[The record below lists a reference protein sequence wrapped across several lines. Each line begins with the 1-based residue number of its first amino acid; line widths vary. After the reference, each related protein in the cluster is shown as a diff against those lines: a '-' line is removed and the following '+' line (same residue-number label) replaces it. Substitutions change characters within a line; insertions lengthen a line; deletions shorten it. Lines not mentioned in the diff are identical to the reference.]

1 MNVTTLVIVVH
12 WPWLIT
18 ALKVTEVVP
27 AVVGVPEITPVD
39 VLTLSPGGNGVALYE
54 LGLGPLSTVI
64 GYGAKATPTL
74 PVASPLVIVRLHA
87 GIAILLPACRISN
100 KRMVLSAQDDLGE
113 KRASLMEGLSAGQ
126 QILPLQPALARS
138 LHWSY

>member
-1 MNVTTLVIVVH
+1 LIVNVTALVIVVH

-39 VLTLSPGGNGVALYE
+39 VLTLRPGGNGVALYE

-64 GYGAKATPTL
+64 
-74 PVASPLVIVRLHA
+74 
-87 GIAILLPACRISN
+87 
-100 KRMVLSAQDDLGE
+100 
-113 KRASLMEGLSAGQ
+113 
-126 QILPLQPALARS
+126 
-138 LHWSY
+138 